1 MRRIPLLEKGGIITE
16 RDSDLCTVRLR
27 IPAGIVTPAQL
38 LNISEIAKKYGADT
52 LHLTTRQTI
61 EIPHLD
67 PEKAE
72 EIVSDLEEN
81 GTPLGAERAEVVN
94 IIACPG
100 VERCRLAQIE
110 TISLAKA
117 IDEKHFGKE
126 MPCKTRIAI
135 SGCPNS
141 CVSSS
146 LNEVGIVGVVTP
158 VRNPGTCTGCGT
170 CVQYCRE
177 SAIRILNGVIELD
190 EDACVHCGMCIH
202 CCPFHIIKAKDA
214 GYYITV
220 GGRRGR
226 HPKFGRDFVVVRKV
240 EAVHTVVDAVVNWV
254 YRRAWGDRLLPY
266 QMDDIGFDTFREEV
280 VSTLPPESVIVWKKK
295 QKKNS

>member
-1 MRRIPLLEKGGIITE
+1 MRRVPLLEKGGIITG
-16 RDSDLCTVRLR
+16 RDADFCTIR
-27 IPAGIVTPAQL
+27 IRMPAGNVTPEQL
-38 LNISEIAKKYGADT
+38 TGISNIAKKYGAET
-52 LHLTTRQTI
+52 LHLTNRQTI
-61 EIPHLD
+61 EIPWIH
-67 PEKAE
+67 AE
-72 EIVSDLEEN
+72 QIHDIVADLETN
-81 GTPLGAERAEVVN
+81 GTPLGAERAEIVN

-100 VERCRLAQIE
+100 TDRCKLAQIE

-146 LNEVGIVGVVTP
+146 LNEIGVVGFVTP
-158 VRNPGTCTGCGT
+158 IREPGTCTGCGT

-177 SAIRILNGVIELD
+177 DAIRIKNGVIQLD
-190 EDACVHCGMCIH
+190 EDLCVHCGMCIL
-202 CCPFHIIKAKDA
+202 CCPFHIIKAEEA

-226 HPKFGRDFVVVRKV
+226 HPKFGRDLVVVRGTENV
-240 EAVHTVVDAVVNWV
+240 LAAIDGVVNWI
-254 YRRAWGDRLLPY
+254 YRQAWSDKALTY
-266 QMDDIGFDTFREEV
+266 QMDDIGYDNLREKI
-280 VSTLPPESVIVWKKK
+280 VSSLPPECIIDWKKK
-295 QKKNS
+295 KE